1 MGLRIISFQHEA
13 RIEATT
19 GLQMSQP
26 FPLPWAVM
34 TSANVFSEFILI
46 RWNSAWRE
54 CGKCSHRLLF
64 TLKPR
69 FFISASRIC
78 FASGPQ
84 PPQLVAAFVAFL
96 RDPKEVQP
104 LATAAQIAPFDT
116 LLHEQISAE
125 SGRRSTPSPRPE
137 ELLIGKISSSGC
149 SGSGTGLSTIWS
161 SVP

>member
-116 LLHEQISAE
+116 QLDHVRHRPVHQ
-125 SGRRSTPSPRPE
+125 GRVPSPGR
-137 ELLIGKISSSGC
+137 
-149 SGSGTGLSTIWS
+149 
-161 SVP
+161 